1 MQHRNF
7 SKTAF
12 HRSNE
17 NGRSKTHYFRTHIE
31 DTKDYSSNKSSVF
44 FCNNCGK
51 SGHIFNQCKLPIMS
65 SGVIAFRIHPTTK
78 QTEYLMICRK
88 DTLGYMDFLRGKFSV
103 YQKYYIL
110 NMIKQMTIGEKT
122 KLKNRVISEK
132 SVSDLS
138 TSDLSTSDL
147 SISEISSN
155 NLSTVDLSYESF
167 SNLSH
172 ESFFNINRPTFD
184 TTSEISFSRNTTS
197 IPVKDKIRWLINGVD
212 NKGDKYHLMSLIQE
226 TETDDCIQWED
237 PEWGFPKGRRN
248 SQETDYDCALREF
261 SEETGIPI
269 SKLQN
274 VRNVVPFEEL
284 FTGSNYKS
292 YRHKYFLMYMNYSES
307 SELNTS
313 FQRNEVS
320 KIAWKSID
328 ECIKIIR
335 PYNLEKKRM
344 IQNVDFCLKNTVLH
358 YSNGVNI

>member
-1 MQHRNF
+1 MQPRNF
-7 SKTAF
+7 SKTVF
-12 HRSNE
+12 HKSIE
-17 NGRSKTHYFRTHIE
+17 NGRSKTHSFRIRSE
-31 DTKDYSSNKSSVF
+31 NEKDHSFMKSSVI

-78 QTEYLMICRK
+78 QIEYLMICRK

-110 NMIKQMTIGEKT
+110 NMIKQMTIAEKT
-122 KLKNRVISEK
+122 KLKNRVISE
-132 SVSDLS
+132 SSTNDLS

-147 SISEISSN
+147 STSETSISE
-155 NLSTVDLSYESF
+155 LSTIDLSYKSF
-167 SNLSH
+167 SD
-172 ESFFNINRPTFD
+172 INRPMFD
-184 TTSEISFSRNTTS
+184 TISEMSFSRNTTS

-226 TETDDCIQWED
+226 TETEDCIQWED

-307 SELNTS
+307 PELKTS

-320 KIAWKSID
+320 QIAWKSID
-328 ECIKIIR
+328 ECIEIIR

-344 IQNVDFCLKNTVLH
+344 IQNVDFCLKNTLLH

>member
-1 MQHRNF
+1 
-7 SKTAF
+7 
-12 HRSNE
+12 
-17 NGRSKTHYFRTHIE
+17 
-31 DTKDYSSNKSSVF
+31 
-44 FCNNCGK
+44 
-51 SGHIFNQCKLPIMS
+51 
-65 SGVIAFRIHPTTK
+65 
-78 QTEYLMICRK
+78 
-88 DTLGYMDFLRGKFSV
+88 MDFLRGKFSV